1 MTTISTGPLAI
12 CSALTCRRLN
22 RPSNAAP
29 LPPRVE
35 YFDIF
40 SLPGDSDVTSHL
52 ARLNSSDAYNV
63 ASSRWLLGGGLAD
76 GAHRLPPGDAVD
88 DDRTLPK
95 PGLPSLPHGIFML
108 LYHTVEFLSA
118 RDLPATHPNIGFL
131 PSQAP
136 VERTRANPRRLG
148 ADPPV

>member
-95 PGLPSLPHGIFML
+95 PGLPSLPHGIFMIAVETSADGRPL
-108 LYHTVEFLSA
+108 HT
-118 RDLPATHPNIGFL
+118 
-131 PSQAP
+131 
-136 VERTRANPRRLG
+136 RLQ
-148 ADPPV
+148 V